1 MLVPWLRDSPCTDC
15 DKELLSHLGRF
26 VRVYYRMYHS
36 WQYLRCVYIYIYIQG
51 VQGTPG
57 VWGEINYLCNSWA
70 HLCRNNLIPAGLVPG
85 R

>member
-36 WQYLRCVYIYIYIQG
+36 WQYLICVYIYIQG

-57 VWGEINYLCNSWA
+57 VWG
-70 HLCRNNLIPAGLVPG
+70 
-85 R
+85 